1 MPTLKQNINKPE
13 RLKEQVAREAFR
25 FVENK
30 KTISYLDTENKKI
43 RPTLE
48 KYVADKGSV
57 DSNGSS
63 AAVIEYAD
71 KLVVLK
77 QTCRNRASVLP
88 NALEE
93 LKKAGLS
100 ECIETV
106 EIVREDI
113 VAELYAAGKI
123 NKRLMK
129 KLFGNVSTF
138 AFSVDVKKRFADPD
152 EEETK

>member
-93 LKKAGLS
+93 LKKRDSLNVS
-100 ECIETV
+100 KRLI
-106 EIVREDI
+106 
-113 VAELYAAGKI
+113 LLGKI
-123 NKRLMK
+123 LLLNFMLPER
-129 KLFGNVSTF
+129 ST
-138 AFSVDVKKRFADPD
+138 SVL
-152 EEETK
+152 